1 MNDLLAPDL
10 FDRIEPGARKAS
22 KRQILRSALACFD
35 ELGVDATPID
45 TIRERASSSIGS
57 IYHHFGNK
65 EGLIAALYLAAL
77 DDQIALMLPAMNK
90 AATPKAAIAALIQ
103 AYLRWVTQQPELA
116 RFLFQVRHSVA
127 TGPRREELTERNKQR
142 YQALLSWLKQGV
154 KEGSI
159 RALPSETYA
168 SLLIGQAENYC
179 KAWLSGRVKGRPLDY
194 AETFT
199 EAAWRSVGHGS
210 PHPGGWDEHRGQRG
224 VDEDRRG
231 A

>member
-1 MNDLLAPDL
+1 MNDLSVADLSVPDL
-10 FDRIEPGARKAS
+10 FDRVEPGTRKQS

-45 TIRERASSSIGS
+45 TIRERAGSSIGS

-65 EGLIAALYLAAL
+65 DGLIAALYLAAL
-77 DDQIALMLPAMNK
+77 DDQLALMLPAMTE
-90 AATPKAAIAALIQ
+90 AQTPKQAIEALVQ
-103 AYLRWVTQQPELA
+103 AYLAWVSQQPELA

-127 TGPRREELTERNKQR
+127 TGPRKEALAERNKLR
-142 YQALLSWLKQGV
+142 YQALLGWLKQGV
-154 KEGSI
+154 KDGTI

-179 KAWLSGRVKGRPLDY
+179 KAWLSGRVKGNPLDY

-199 EAAWRSVGHGS
+199 DAAWRSVGVS
-210 PHPGGWDEHRGQRG
+210 
-224 VDEDRRG
+224 
-231 A
+231 